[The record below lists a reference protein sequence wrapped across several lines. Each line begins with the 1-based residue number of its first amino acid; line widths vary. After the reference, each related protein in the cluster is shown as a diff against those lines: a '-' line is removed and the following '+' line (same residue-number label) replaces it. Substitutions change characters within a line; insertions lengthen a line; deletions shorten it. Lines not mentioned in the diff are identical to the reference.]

1 MQQQKLTMGVYLS
14 VLELKDL
21 DMTSKIILNVV
32 LSNRKR
38 NYWEQE
44 YLALMLGVSRP
55 TIEKSFK
62 KLIEKGYIF
71 RTKPKQR
78 RYYLTYATQAALNLL
93 PNKNENNEI
102 KDLFNKVVM
111 GA

>member
-1 MQQQKLTMGVYLS
+1 MQQKLTIGVYLS
-14 VLELKDL
+14 VLELKEI
-21 DMTSKIILNVV
+21 DMTSKLILNVV

-38 NYWEQE
+38 NYWEQD

-62 KLIEKGYIF
+62 KLIDKGFIF

-78 RYYLTYATQAALNLL
+78 RYYLTYATQKALNLL
-93 PNKNENNEI
+93 PSKSENNEI

-111 GA
+111 GV